1 MNIGLL
7 GGVFDP
13 PHVGHVMIAQQV
25 LDFGGADE
33 VWFVPNYLTSF
44 QKPTASSSDR
54 LAMTKMI
61 NLPGTR
67 VSTLEIDNRLNG
79 WTINLL
85 PFLSKDHEY
94 VFIIGSDQLAT
105 FHLWGRWQELLKKIP
120 FLVFPRYGYP
130 NDPLHENMRVI
141 SDESL
146 LATNISST
154 KIRERVKRGLSIAP
168 FVPKGVEEYIQAHGL
183 YR

>member
-1 MNIGLL
+1 MNIGLF

-13 PHVGHVMIAQQV
+13 PHIGHILVAQQV
-25 LDFGGADE
+25 LDFGGVDE
-33 VWFVPNYLTSF
+33 IWFVPNYRTSF
-44 QKPTASSSDR
+44 QKPTAPVSDR
-54 LAMTKMI
+54 MAMVTMVD
-61 NLPGTR
+61 LPKT
-67 VSTLEIDNRLNG
+67 VISTLEIDHKLDG
-79 WTINLL
+79 QTIHLL
-85 PFLSKDHEY
+85 PYLPPGNTY

-105 FHLWGRWQELLKKIP
+105 FHLWGQWQELLRQMR

-130 NDPLHENMRVI
+130 NDPLYEHMSVI

-168 FVPKGVEEYIQAHGL
+168 FVPKGVEEYIKEHKL

>member
-13 PHVGHVMIAQQV
+13 PHIGHITVAQQV
-25 LDFGGADE
+25 LDFGRIDE
-33 VWFVPNYLTSF
+33 IWFVPNYLTSF
-44 QKPTASSSDR
+44 QKPTGPVSDR
-54 LAMTKMI
+54 LAMVKMI
-61 NLPGTR
+61 DLPKTK
-67 VSTLEIDNRLNG
+67 VSTLEVDHKLDG
-79 WTINLL
+79 QTIHLL
-85 PFLSKDHEY
+85 PYLPSGNTY

-105 FHLWGRWQELLKKIP
+105 FHLWGQWQELVKSIP

-130 NDPLHENMRVI
+130 NDPLYENMTVI

-154 KIRERVKRGLSIAP
+154 KIRERVKRGLPIEP
-168 FVPKGVEEYIQAHGL
+168 FVPPGVAEYIKEHGL
-183 YR
+183 YL